1 MSSSSPSLFLMVFKG
16 LHLFE
21 NVLFNK
27 TTGILL
33 SGPVQFG
40 FLERRGRFSWK
51 KPWMVD
57 IVKEFYISRFLTV
70 TLHLRLGRPQCLF
83 WNVTGVLGVEDDRCE
98 NTQREG
104 KPHPPLTLNENWLS
118 YTFSTIR
125 QCTVICSETSI
136 VLGRVVGVTT
146 ETSSFNST

>member
-83 WNVTGVLGVEDDRCE
+83 
-98 NTQREG
+98 
-104 KPHPPLTLNENWLS
+104 
-118 YTFSTIR
+118 
-125 QCTVICSETSI
+125 
-136 VLGRVVGVTT
+136 
-146 ETSSFNST
+146 